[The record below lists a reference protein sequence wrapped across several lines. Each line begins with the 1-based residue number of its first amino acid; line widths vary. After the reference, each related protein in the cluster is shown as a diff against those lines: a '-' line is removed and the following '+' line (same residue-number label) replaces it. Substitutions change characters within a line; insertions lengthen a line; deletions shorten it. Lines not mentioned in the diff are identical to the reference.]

1 MTESSFCYGS
11 VWSMLVK
18 KKKPQFGG
26 ACNRKIPAST
36 WETQPPPLAM
46 NTQNRRG
53 WAEFWGGKTLCCG
66 PQRVDQMFSSHQV
79 SNTGS
84 LESLLHIIP
93 IALRCKI
100 RFSDC
105 NSDFQKYNWVIVLK
119 PVHIIRNMWQLI
131 TVNTHPALLNSRT
144 TLLGA
149 NSVVIFCI
157 L

>member
-1 MTESSFCYGS
+1 MTDSSFCYGS

-18 KKKPQFGG
+18 KKNLSLEEHVTVKSQQVHGKP
-26 ACNRKIPAST
+26 N
-36 WETQPPPLAM
+36 PPLAM

-131 TVNTHPALLNSRT
+131 SVNTHPALLNSRT